1 MRNGRLEGPT
11 ITSRFPVALLVPAL
25 GVKRPPPR
33 LRGRCV
39 GVFGGTGLR
48 AGARPYFGPR
58 LGVGSRV
65 GDKMFDGVIP
75 LGEALRPLDLSGP
88 STRACRQRQ

>member
-1 MRNGRLEGPT
+1 MG
-11 ITSRFPVALLVPAL
+11 ALV
-25 GVKRPPPR
+25 
-33 LRGRCV
+33 
-39 GVFGGTGLR
+39 GTGLR

-75 LGEALRPLDLSGP
+75 LGKVLRPLDLSRP
-88 STRACRQRQ
+88 FTRACRQQQ

>member
-1 MRNGRLEGPT
+1 M
-11 ITSRFPVALLVPAL
+11 S
-25 GVKRPPPR
+25 GV
-33 LRGRCV
+33 
-39 GVFGGTGLR
+39 GLR

-75 LGEALRPLDLSGP
+75 LGGKRCGRSIFLGRPREERVGSSGEGA
-88 STRACRQRQ
+88 SRGASV